1 MYDGR
6 LNLARQ
12 VASEVKSYFG
22 NKVYKTAISRNVRLA
37 EAPSHGQ
44 PIVLYDILSPG
55 AQNYMSLAGEVIN
68 HG

>member
-1 MYDGR
+1 MMCDKQMPKTLKG
-6 LNLARQ
+6 
-12 VASEVKSYFG
+12 
-22 NKVYKTAISRNVRLA
+22 KVYKTAISRNVRLA